1 MKTLLTLCTLI
12 VLSGCGGSA
21 SILPAVTTLV
31 SLSASSSSISESSAS
46 TITLTATLSQIAD
59 ESVTVSFSTSGAA
72 TSGTD
77 YTTLSNITIAAG
89 DTTGTASFSTIDDAI
104 YEGDEVATVA
114 ISTVSGGGAT
124 ENGSQSVSITMTD
137 NESAP
142 TVALSAS
149 SSSISE
155 SSSSTITLTATLSQ
169 IVDEAVV
176 VSFST
181 SGDATSGTDYVAIS
195 NITIAAGSA
204 TGTTTFTPT
213 DDAIYE
219 GNEGATVAISSVS
232 GGGATESGSQS
243 VSITITDDESA
254 PTVSLAASGSSVYDS
269 GSNLTIT
276 ATSTQ
281 ISDANIT
288 VVIGTSG
295 TATEGND
302 YGYISD
308 ITIAAGAITGTAI
321 FNPISDSV
329 NEGSESATVSITS
342 TVGADSSVS
351 GTTSVTITITEHP
364 LNTGTQLI
372 YSSSLAAAL
381 SASDEFQF
389 FNGIGAASSQ
399 NPLEVINAHK
409 AYGYGLTGSGTQ
421 IAILDSGFWADH
433 EEMDGKTITTYGTI
447 QAASASDDHGLFVAS
462 VAAGVD
468 DEWGIQG
475 VAPSASLHI
484 SDYTQLNG
492 NTYFPT
498 HWANATNDASSA
510 VVQNNSWGIDYQVD
524 TLKSDIVANGWTN
537 DHGVAQKWNSSG
549 FTANDAS
556 ATSYITALNN
566 FQNHGVIVYALSND
580 STFTDADFQAALPE
594 LFPQLNEAWIT
605 AINIEIT
612 GSSGNEVYTR
622 KSAPCGS
629 TAQYCL
635 GADGWEVKGAAYHSS
650 GGDYY
655 WNSQSGTS
663 FVAPQISGAVA
674 ILAEAFPN
682 HTPEQLTDRLLASAD
697 NSFFSHTDA
706 VTFGNDVQHGYN
718 AEFGHGILDIYAA
731 LNPITTSG
739 YTRVFTGNSNQS
751 SSSFPLGSSRIIS
764 SRSLGDSLTKG
775 LAGEVGYAYDSMN
788 GGFSYDMTTRIDMQS
803 IDAPKM
809 NLSSELSKLDS
820 APNPTETSWKVDF
833 NQVLSKLTDTDTI
846 ETKLT
851 LGASTLPVQSFFG
864 SNFDASMNLNDYG
877 TPYLEADEGGIGLGA
892 IYQLEGARIMIGFT
906 GPIQQG
912 DGNVIGS
919 RKSFTA
925 SVESGSPT
933 ATTMTLMSGFTRD
946 EGSLLGST
954 GIDAYGLTGAKSDTS
969 FSALKMQSQLA
980 GNLFLTGVATLANT
994 NMTKPTNSFVNS
1006 ASNVKSVS
1014 ARLGIS
1020 KRNLLGN
1027 DSVSFVVDQPNRVS
1041 SGSMSV
1047 NLSNL
1052 AENDGT
1058 LTYDNKDIDLAPSA
1072 RQLNYSL
1079 TYQKEFNKNARA
1091 VFRHMV
1097 TKNLNHSQNAKAM
1110 SSSLIGMKFNHV
1122 TAGLSE
1128 DFENGQT
1135 SAKISYANKF

>member
-1 MKTLLTLCTLI
+1 
-12 VLSGCGGSA
+12 
-21 SILPAVTTLV
+21 
-31 SLSASSSSISESSAS
+31 
-46 TITLTATLSQIAD
+46 LTATLSQIVD
-59 ESVTVSFSTSGAA
+59 EAVIVSFSTSGVA

-77 YTTLSNITIAAG
+77 YTTLSNITITAG
-89 DTTGTASFSTIDDAI
+89 NTTGTASFSTINDAI
-104 YEGDEVATVA
+104 YEGDEA
-114 ISTVSGGGAT
+114 
-124 ENGSQSVSITMTD
+124 
-137 NESAP
+137 
-142 TVALSAS
+142 
-149 SSSISE
+149 
-155 SSSSTITLTATLSQ
+155 
-169 IVDEAVV
+169 
-176 VSFST
+176 
-181 SGDATSGTDYVAIS
+181 
-195 NITIAAGSA
+195 
-204 TGTTTFTPT
+204 
-213 DDAIYE
+213 
-219 GNEGATVAISSVS
+219 ATVAISSVT
-232 GGGATESGSQS
+232 GGGATGSGSQG
-243 VSITITDDESA
+243 VGITITEDESA
-254 PTVSLAASGSSVYDS
+254 PTVSLTASGSSIYNS

-288 VVIGTSG
+288 VIIGTSG
-295 TATEGND
+295 TAAEGID
-302 YGYISD
+302 YGNISD

-321 FNPISDSV
+321 FNPISDSI
-329 NEGSESATVSITS
+329 NEGIESATVSIISTS
-342 TVGADSSVS
+342 GADSSTS
-351 GTTSVTITITEHP
+351 GTTSVTITINEYA
-364 LNTGTQLI
+364 LNTGTQLAYNS
-372 YSSSLAAAL
+372 YSASAL
-381 SASDEFQF
+381 SATNEFQYI
-389 FNGIGAASSQ
+389 NAENAASSQ

-409 AYGYGLTGSGTQ
+409 AYGYGLTGFGTQ
-421 IAILDSGFWADH
+421 IAILDSGFWNGH
-433 EEMDGKTITTYGTI
+433 SEMDGKVITTFGQVT
-447 QAASASDDHGLFVAS
+447 AATGASPGADHGLFVSS
-462 VAAGVD
+462 VASGEND
-468 DEWGIQG
+468 GTGMQG
-475 VAPSASLHI
+475 VAPAASLHI
-484 SDYTQLNG
+484 SDYSNLNG
-492 NTYFPT
+492 NTYYPT
-498 HWANATNDASSA
+498 HWANATNNASSS
-510 VVQNNSWGIDYQVD
+510 VVQNNSWGVNYQVD
-524 TLKSDIVANGWTN
+524 TLKADISSNGWTN
-537 DHGVAQKWNSSG
+537 EYGISQKWNSSG
-549 FTANDAS
+549 FTSNEIS
-556 ATSYITALNN
+556 AELYITALND
-566 FQNHGVIVYALSND
+566 FQDHGVIVYALSNS

-594 LFPQLNEAWIT
+594 LFPELNEAWIT
-605 AINIEIT
+605 AVNIEIT
-612 GSSGNEVYTR
+612 GNSGSEAYTR

-629 TAQYCL
+629 TAKYCL
-635 GADGWEVKGAAYHSS
+635 GADGWELYGAAYDSS
-650 GGDYY
+650 GNDYY
-655 WNSQSGTS
+655 WNGVSGTS

-674 ILAEAFPN
+674 LLAEAFPN

-697 NSFFSHTDA
+697 NSFFAHTGA
-706 VTFGNDVQHGYN
+706 VTFGNGVEHGYDN
-718 AEFGHGILDIYAA
+718 EFGHGIVDIYAA
-731 LNPITTSG
+731 LNPITTSE
-739 YTRVFTGNSNQS
+739 YTRVFTGTSYQDS
-751 SSSFPLGSSRIIS
+751 PSFSLGTSRIIVS
-764 SRSLGDSLTKG
+764 NSLGDSLIQG
-775 LAGEVGYAYDSMN
+775 LKGEVGYAYDSMN

-906 GPIQQG
+906 SPIQQG

-994 NMTKPTNSFVNS
+994 NMTKPNNSFVNS

-1072 RQLNYSL
+1072 SQLNYSL